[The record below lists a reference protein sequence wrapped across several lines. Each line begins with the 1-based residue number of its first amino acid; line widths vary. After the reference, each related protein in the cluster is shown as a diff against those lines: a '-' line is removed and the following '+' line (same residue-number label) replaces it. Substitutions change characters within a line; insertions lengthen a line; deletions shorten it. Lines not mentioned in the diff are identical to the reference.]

1 VTRLTEARARRP
13 LRPLVAIGFATAGV
27 TAAIGAFL
35 PMSHVPS
42 GPGWAAFMSMSIVET
57 FGWSPLALPVLLLAT
72 TIAEAVR
79 PGRARW
85 APLVLGAMMTL
96 AAFAWGAIDWVSLN
110 IGEIGARVPGTTIGL
125 DAVPGIWL
133 YGGGGLV
140 AMTLGALLIVAPR
153 RMCVTTV

>member
-1 VTRLTEARARRP
+1 MFETLDRIMNLDIGQRGVDKLYAPARARSDEPLCAAAARHLSRTKAGDCVVLITGSLTRP
-13 LRPLVAIGFATAGV
+13 
-27 TAAIGAFL
+27 
-35 PMSHVPS
+35 
-42 GPGWAAFMSMSIVET
+42 
-57 FGWSPLALPVLLLAT
+57 
-72 TIAEAVR
+72 
-79 PGRARW
+79 
-85 APLVLGAMMTL
+85 
-96 AAFAWGAIDWVSLN
+96 WVSLN